1 MKKIYLFITVA
12 TLAFSCNEI
21 SKTKEVNENSNNY
34 IQWSN
39 GNELHDEMIWSGI
52 NHFLNIEREKAFV
65 FFEKAVK
72 IDSTSFAAHV
82 MLSTLSLPDSEQQEL
97 HYQLAKTYSKNKN
110 ENSKRFVT
118 LLDIKSENGNRGI
131 WGSTKEKNEIWEKMY
146 ESEPRGG
153 FIQFHRAI
161 SNPSLTERIGYLEEV
176 KKAWGEPNNAAVINY
191 LGYLY
196 YQNGDKEK
204 SEESFK
210 KYLELYPEG
219 YNSLDSMAEFY
230 MFEKNYDEAKKY
242 YEMVLNVFPYSN
254 SARSSL
260 NEIKKM
266 K

>member
-1 MKKIYLFITVA
+1 MKKIYLIISIA
-12 TLAFSCNEI
+12 ILAFSCNEI
-21 SKTKEVNENSNNY
+21 SKTKEVVEDSNNY
-34 IQWSN
+34 IQWTN

-65 FFEKAVK
+65 FFEKAIK
-72 IDSTSFAAHV
+72 IDSTSFAAHA
-82 MLSTLSLPDSEQQEL
+82 MLSTLSLPNSEKQEL
-97 HYQLAKTYSKNKN
+97 HYQLAKKYSKNKN

-118 LLDIKSENGNRGI
+118 LLEIKSENGNRGI

-153 FIQFHRAI
+153 FIQFHRAT
-161 SNPSLTERIGYLEEV
+161 SNPSLKERISNLEVV
-176 KKAWGEPNNAAVINY
+176 KEEWGEPNNAAVINY

-196 YQNGDKEK
+196 YQNGEKEK
-204 SEESFK
+204 SKESFI

-219 YNSLDSMAEFY
+219 YNSLDSMAEFF

-242 YEMVLNVFPYSN
+242 YKKVLNVFPYSN

-260 NEIKKM
+260 NELKNTK
-266 K
+266 